1 MGLGFLGQ
9 PKRTGV
15 EPVTH
20 HITEG
25 FSAGRLTSSRELS
38 GVSAALYLSLIFKPS
53 GEDMRPLRSL
63 RTMGIGGH
71 GGREVDE
78 SGLQE
83 SEGKRLGW
91 VVCSGASWGVHPFIF
106 AVQTSE
112 WDSNP
117 SHDKCTPSTD
127 HMHSHS

>member
-1 MGLGFLGQ
+1 MGLGLFSQ
-9 PKRTGV
+9 SKRTGA
-15 EPVTH
+15 EPDTH

-71 GGREVDE
+71 GGRKVDE

-106 AVQTSE
+106 AVRTSE